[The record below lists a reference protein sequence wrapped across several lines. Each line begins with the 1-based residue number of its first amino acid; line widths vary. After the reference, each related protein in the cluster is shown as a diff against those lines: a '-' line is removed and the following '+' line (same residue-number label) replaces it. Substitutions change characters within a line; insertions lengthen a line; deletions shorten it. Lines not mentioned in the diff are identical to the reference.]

1 MSSASFYD
9 GHTAAAAGALPPQP
23 GAHHRSFSGAEALD
37 SGHLS
42 PHYRSRSNSVLSNHQ
57 ADTHTP
63 ADSLSTMDHYQSSDF
78 GGDEDPFFGVD
89 FSREGGGTP
98 TFLEDSFV
106 AISRSNSFSP
116 KQNTVALANPSI
128 PSNTTPDSLVG
139 RQSVIKNSNYPLTPD
154 LAEPPQSGRKRTF
167 TSPPTSQPS
176 SVSLQEL
183 QRPFNPPGPLSPE
196 RFQMTPTVSDHSSD
210 DEQQPTAVN
219 APTLL
224 QSPLVTISDWGKG
237 PTPLSHAV
245 ERSFE
250 LDTPARPPS
259 SHSTP
264 GDLLSG
270 PPPPIPGPFRNNS
283 GTWLRESMAGP
294 GGLGPENRPRT
305 ATESV
310 NSIVSKR
317 EIEERKKVVASW
329 LDQSTEQSHIPTNDP
344 RTSLDGIVR
353 MGENEDDGIPLGDKT
368 ENRFLPDQTYF
379 LGGAGAMTAE
389 DLEIIY
395 SGRNWADAP
404 QIHPIRRGEGSGG
417 FQPESSRDAMM
428 RYERMC
434 RDNDSIISDT
444 ATWGTRPQSVV
455 AVTDRDIE
463 GLSGNLL
470 KKLTISRGDPRRTS
484 GGLLSGIRTLV
495 KKPSATL
502 KRSLSGHDE
511 ASFTNSSGEK
521 ADSTARLAPPTRTS
535 SWGKKQTPSINTALV
550 SMGQSVAAVGA
561 GQASQA
567 HGRSGSISATSVT
580 SPKSPFGGLVA
591 KTTTTIRPRSKS
603 DLPRASTRLHPGGPS
618 TLAGLWRKNGGPPV
632 GTIATSTI
640 TVAHDAEEEDDDD
653 YDLDDHDMR
662 MEPSDSMES
671 IVPTY
676 EGFKAHILRLNPG
689 LSPDHYLVERIAM
702 QQVTRYKHLLSAK
715 VKHLQQG
722 RGCLSGSLC
731 LAMGGTSTLL
741 DQKGQPR
748 NPDSLSS
755 PDNDLTPI
763 EGVLT
768 RDSFPQDIPMP
779 PTSSLPAM
787 MECQLCF
794 QAKKFQKPSDWTKH
808 VHEDVQPFT
817 CTWEGCKEPKIFKRK
832 ADWVRHENEGHR
844 HLDCWDCDVD
854 DCAHKCY
861 RRDNFLQHLVREHK
875 FVEPIHKT
883 KGALKKFGGND
894 PTWKKVEQCHVLSAK
909 KAEEEPCKFCNR
921 KLPSF
926 KKLTVHLA
934 KHMEQISLPILRLV
948 AAAEVTADTVV
959 SPVQGPPRPGF
970 GFHSPGAGTPM
981 PLSGYMVSGSS
992 ANDGPGHHSTMATTT
1007 VPIPYQIRTDAAFEY
1022 DMNSGLST
1030 GSFQDSLYLGGQFG
1044 GNAMES
1050 GMATGGRQHNMANYS
1065 GNHGALYGQTS
1076 PGHAS
1081 LHPTPS
1087 IQRVQSLPIDT
1098 TSYLD
1103 SATGGGP
1110 YIAVPP
1116 AGDLFGTSSA
1126 GLGLQN
1132 GTQYIEIPVN
1142 LDGMSGSGGG
1152 AFASH
1157 GSTTSPYSSSPHQ
1170 GTSGHFY

>member
-106 AISRSNSFSP
+106 AISRSNIRSEAHFHLP
-116 KQNTVALANPSI
+116 ANISAQ
-128 PSNTTPDSLVG
+128 L
-139 RQSVIKNSNYPLTPD
+139 K
-154 LAEPPQSGRKRTF
+154 
-167 TSPPTSQPS
+167 
-176 SVSLQEL
+176 
-183 QRPFNPPGPLSPE
+183 

-722 RGCLSGSLC
+722 RG
-731 LAMGGTSTLL
+731 
-741 DQKGQPR
+741 
-748 NPDSLSS
+748 
-755 PDNDLTPI
+755 
-763 EGVLT
+763 
-768 RDSFPQDIPMP
+768 
-779 PTSSLPAM
+779 LPAM

-1076 PGHAS
+1076 PGTRPFTQRHRS
-1081 LHPTPS
+1081 SEFKVFRS
-1087 IQRVQSLPIDT
+1087 ILPRIST
-1098 TSYLD
+1098 
-1103 SATGGGP
+1103 A
-1110 YIAVPP
+1110 PP
-1116 AGDLFGTSSA
+1116 AVARTSRCPR
-1126 GLGLQN
+1126 Q
-1132 GTQYIEIPVN
+1132 EISLAP
-1142 LDGMSGSGGG
+1142 
-1152 AFASH
+1152 AR
-1157 GSTTSPYSSSPHQ
+1157 Q
-1170 GTSGHFY
+1170 G